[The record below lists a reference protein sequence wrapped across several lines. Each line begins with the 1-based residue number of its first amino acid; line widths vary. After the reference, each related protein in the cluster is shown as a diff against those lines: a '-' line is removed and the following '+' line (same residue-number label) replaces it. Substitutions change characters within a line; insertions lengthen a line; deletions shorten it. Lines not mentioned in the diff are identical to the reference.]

1 MTDAPEET
9 GKPVTTRRPGS
20 WRRTWLSPAGISGI
34 AAVVALLIGFATL
47 LVQLR
52 EPATPQSGTPAV
64 STTPGDERPAL
75 FVYGSSMPGM
85 SRYDSISRY
94 VTGSVR
100 DSVDGLLYDSGLG
113 YPLAKF
119 GPGGEVRGFILWL
132 DTATAEA
139 AMAEMTR
146 VESGLFHP
154 VSVRTRSGVT
164 AQAFEWLGPTDGL
177 PRTEVWDGTTAHFG
191 QELAWV
197 DLQAGDCFQPTED
210 ESTVLLVWCEAPH
223 PWEVSFAG
231 TVKPSGAGR
240 RETAEAACDEAHL
253 DYIGRPRSESELA
266 VRVFDAPPDENGEA
280 PVLCSVGEAGQ
291 LVRGSL
297 RQSDR

>member
-1 MTDAPEET
+1 MTDATEKT
-9 GKPVTTRRPGS
+9 GKPVTTRRREA
-20 WRRTWLSPAGISGI
+20 WRRTWLSPGGISGI
-34 AAVVALLIGFATL
+34 AAVVALFIGFATL

-52 EPATPQSGTPAV
+52 EPATPPAGAPAA
-64 STTPGDERPAL
+64 SATPGDERPAL
-75 FVYGSSMPGM
+75 FVYGTSMPGM
-85 SRYDSISRY
+85 SRYDSVSRY

-119 GPGGEVRGFILWL
+119 GPGGEVRGFVLWL
-132 DTATAEA
+132 DPATAEA

-146 VESGLFHP
+146 VEAGLFHP
-154 VSVRTRSGVT
+154 VSVRTRGGVT
-164 AQAFEWLGPTDGL
+164 AQAFEWLGPTDDL
-177 PRTEVWDGTTAHFG
+177 PRTEVWDGTTADFG
-191 QELAWV
+191 RTLAWM
-197 DLQAGDCFQPTED
+197 DLEAGDCFQPTED

-240 RETAEAACDEAHL
+240 RETAEAACDDAHL
-253 DYIGRPRSESELA
+253 AYIGRPRSESALA

-280 PVLCSVGEAGQ
+280 PVLCSVGEEGQ
-291 LVRGSL
+291 LVRGTL
-297 RQSDR
+297 RQSNR